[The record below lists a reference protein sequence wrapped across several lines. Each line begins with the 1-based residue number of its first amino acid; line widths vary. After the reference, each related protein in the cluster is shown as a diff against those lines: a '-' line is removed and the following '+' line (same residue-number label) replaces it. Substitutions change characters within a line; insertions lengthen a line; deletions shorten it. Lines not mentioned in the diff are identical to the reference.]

1 MSACLARH
9 QRRPDIGRTS
19 WIGCSAPHGLPC
31 LRLQRSWTSS
41 AAFYRGSR
49 SVALGHPDHFPGL
62 PSYADVVKVPP
73 ELRPWMWLV
82 WSGGV
87 GMLWLSSCCALSW
100 SLDRDRKKA
109 EDTARAFY
117 SSEAAVQN
125 PSASFISEYSRLS
138 YQEFLNTHGR
148 VQRIIQIRCYSAL
161 GGSPSECHAYVQR
174 EKSKSFETIIILGRK
189 GVQFVVKDQNPT
201 LKQAP
206 PKRQPPPHVP
216 SRG

>member
-1 MSACLARH
+1 M
-9 QRRPDIGRTS
+9 
-19 WIGCSAPHGLPC
+19 
-31 LRLQRSWTSS
+31 
-41 AAFYRGSR
+41 
-49 SVALGHPDHFPGL
+49 ALGHPDHFPGL

-109 EDTARAFY
+109 EDSTRAFY
-117 SSEAAVQN
+117 ASEAAGQN
-125 PSASFISEYSRLS
+125 PSASFGNSSRHA
-138 YQEFLNTHGR
+138 YQELLNAYGR
-148 VQRIIQIRCYSAL
+148 AQMIIEIDCFSSL
-161 GGSPSECHAYVQR
+161 GGVPSTCHAYVQR
-174 EKSKSFETIIILGRK
+174 DTTRSFETITILGRN
-189 GVQFVVKDQNPT
+189 GVQYVKKDLYSPIM
-201 LKQAP
+201 QAS